1 MVGDRS
7 PVFSLMRTIHC
18 FSFLMLFVGLFF
30 SKESLAQVEA
40 PIAFPGA
47 EGFGK
52 YTIGGRGGKTIVV
65 SNLNDAGPGSFR
77 DAAEQKSK
85 RMIVFSVSGVIH
97 LESPL
102 QIEGNVTIA
111 GHSAPGDGICIA
123 DQPVRLKGDQIIVRY
138 MRFRM
143 GDRFQ
148 SQKGM
153 VDGSGGDDALSG
165 SRNKHLIIDH
175 CSLSWSTDEVMSVY
189 GGDSTTLQWNMIAEP
204 LNYSYHFETGDK
216 DWENHGYGGIWGGA
230 HLSAHHNLFAHCV
243 SRNPRF
249 NGARLGAT
257 EELVD
262 FQNNVVY
269 NWQSKAIYGGEF
281 GKYNIVNNYF
291 KPGPSTKA
299 SAAGNFLDPSKT
311 DVLPYGQYYVIGNM
325 IEGNQLVNKDNM
337 KGVSPMPT
345 PGVYIETP
353 HQVNKMPIQSA
364 DMAYQSVVQQV
375 GASLKRDALD
385 MRIIK
390 DMKSGKGRIID
401 VQGGFPHGTAY
412 EISKIAWPTL
422 TSLPSVADADQDG
435 MSDAWELQNGLDPN
449 DNKDASGIKLHTYF
463 TNLEVFLNGLL
474 K

>member
-1 MVGDRS
+1 
-7 PVFSLMRTIHC
+7 
-18 FSFLMLFVGLFF
+18 MLLIAGLFF
-30 SKESLAQVEA
+30 CNHSIAQTER

-52 YTIGGRGGKTIVV
+52 HAVGGRGGKTLVV

-77 DAAEQKSK
+77 EAAQQKIK
-85 RMIVFSVSGVIH
+85 RVIVFAVAGTIH

-111 GHSAPGDGICIA
+111 GQSAPGDGICIA
-123 DQPVRLKGDQIIVRY
+123 DHPVRLKGDQIILRY
-138 MRFRM
+138 IRFRM
-143 GDRFQ
+143 GDRYQ

-165 SRNKHLIIDH
+165 SKNNQLIIDH
-175 CSLSWSTDEVMSVY
+175 CSMSWSTDEVMSVY
-189 GGDSTTLQWNMIAEP
+189 GGDSTTLQWNVIAEP

-230 HLSAHHNLFAHCV
+230 HLSAHHNLFAHCI

-249 NGARLGAT
+249 NGARLGAK

-269 NWQSKAIYGGEF
+269 NWQNKAIYGGEF

-291 KPGPSTKA
+291 KPGPSTKP

-311 DVLPYGQYYVIGNM
+311 DALPYGQYFVTGNM
-325 IEGNQLVNKDNM
+325 IEGNRMVNRDNM
-337 KGVSPMPT
+337 LGVTAMPS
-345 PGVYIETP
+345 PGVYISQP
-353 HQVNKMPIQSA
+353 HGVIDLPKEDA
-364 DMAYQSVVQQV
+364 DRAYQSIIKKV
-375 GASLKRDALD
+375 GASLQRDAVD
-385 MRIIK
+385 ERIIGE
-390 DMKSGKGRIID
+390 MLSGKGKIID
-401 VQGGFPHGTAY
+401 VQGGFPHGTSY
-412 EISKIAWPTL
+412 EKSKTAWPALKVSVSL
-422 TSLPSVADADQDG
+422 TDKDADG
-435 MSDAWELQNGLDPN
+435 MPDDWELSKGLDPN
-449 DNKDASGIKLHTYF
+449 KYSDAASLGLHPYF
-463 TNLEVFLNGLL
+463 TNIEVYLNSLL

>member
-1 MVGDRS
+1 MATCFLFTMTS
-7 PVFSLMRTIHC
+7 PNWFTL
-18 FSFLMLFVGLFF
+18 LLLFTGLFF
-30 SKESLAQVEA
+30 SKDSMAQPDF

-52 YTIGGRGGKTIVV
+52 YTVGGRGGKTMVV
-65 SNLNDAGPGSFR
+65 SNLNDEGPGSFR
-77 DAAEQKSK
+77 QAAEQTFK
-85 RMIVFSVSGVIH
+85 RTIIFSVSGTIH
-97 LESPL
+97 LETPL

-111 GHSAPGDGICIA
+111 GQSAPGDGICIA

-143 GDRFQ
+143 GDRYQ

-204 LNYSYHFETGDK
+204 LNYSYHFEAGDK

-230 HLSAHHNLFAHCV
+230 HLTAHHNLFAHCV

-249 NGARLGAT
+249 NGARLGAKA
-257 EELVD
+257 ELVD

-269 NWQSKAIYGGEF
+269 NWQNKAIYGGES
-281 GKYNIVNNYF
+281 GQYNIVNNYF
-291 KPGPSTKA
+291 KPGPSTKP
-299 SAAGNFLDPSKT
+299 SAASNFLDPSKT
-311 DVLPYGQYYVIGNM
+311 DVLPYGQYYVDGNM
-325 IEGNQLVNKDNM
+325 IEGNVMVNKVNM
-337 KGVSPMPT
+337 KGVTPIAA
-345 PGVYIETP
+345 PGVYINASHEVTGLEK
-353 HQVNKMPIQSA
+353 QTAES
-364 DMAYQSVVQQV
+364 AYQSVVLHV

-385 MRIIK
+385 IRIIK
-390 DMKSGKGRIID
+390 DMKNAKGKIID

-412 EISKIAWPTL
+412 QTSKVAWPEL
-422 TSLPSVADADQDG
+422 KSLPALEDKDQDG

-449 DNKDASGIKLHTYF
+449 DIKDAAGMKLHTYF

>member
-1 MVGDRS
+1 MKKS
-7 PVFSLMRTIHC
+7 ACPI
-18 FSFLMLFVGLFF
+18 FLFLLSALLFTKGTH
-30 SKESLAQVEA
+30 AQAEP

-52 YTIGGRGGKTIVV
+52 YAVGGRGGKTIVV

-77 DAAEQKSK
+77 EAAQQKAK
-85 RMIVFSVSGVIH
+85 RIIVFAVSGTIH

-111 GHSAPGDGICIA
+111 GQSAPGEGICIA
-123 DQPVRLKGDQIIVRY
+123 DQPVRLKGDQIILRY

-143 GDRFQ
+143 GDRYQ

-165 SRNKHLIIDH
+165 SKNKQLIIDH
-175 CSLSWSTDEVMSVY
+175 CSMSWSTDEVMSVY

-230 HLSAHHNLFAHCV
+230 HLSAHHNLFAHCI

-249 NGARLGAT
+249 NGARLGAK

-269 NWQSKAIYGGEF
+269 NWQNKAIYGGEF

-291 KPGPSTKA
+291 KPGPSTKP
-299 SAAGNFLDPSKT
+299 SAASNFLDPSKT
-311 DVLPYGQYYVIGNM
+311 DVLPYGQYFVAGNM
-325 IEGNQLVNKDNM
+325 IEGNRMVNRDNM
-337 KGVSPMPT
+337 LGVTAMPGS
-345 PGVYIETP
+345 GVYINQP
-353 HQVNKMPIQSA
+353 HVVINLTKENA
-364 DMAYQSVVQQV
+364 EEAYQSIVKKG
-375 GASLKRDALD
+375 GASLHRDAVD
-385 MRIIK
+385 ERIIR
-390 DMKSGKGRIID
+390 DMLSGKGKIID

-412 EISKIAWPTL
+412 EKSKGAWPAL
-422 TSLPSVADADQDG
+422 KAAPSLPDTDADG
-435 MSDAWELQNGLDPN
+435 MPDEWESSNGLNPKDYSDATNT
-449 DNKDASGIKLHTYF
+449 KLHSYF
-463 TNLEVFLNGLL
+463 TNIEVYLNSLL

>member
-1 MVGDRS
+1 MTKS
-7 PVFSLMRTIHC
+7 HC
-18 FSFLMLFVGLFF
+18 PILLLLLSGLFF
-30 SKESLAQVEA
+30 YKGSFSQNEH

-52 YTIGGRGGKTIVV
+52 HAVGGRGGKTLVV

-77 DAAEQKSK
+77 EAAQQKAK
-85 RMIVFSVSGVIH
+85 RIIVFAVAGTIH

-123 DQPVRLKGDQIIVRY
+123 DHPVRLKGDQIILRY
-138 MRFRM
+138 LRFRM
-143 GDRFQ
+143 GDKYQ

-165 SRNKHLIIDH
+165 SKNNQLIIDH
-175 CSLSWSTDEVMSVY
+175 CSMSWSTDEVLSVY

-230 HLSAHHNLFAHCV
+230 HLSAHHNLFAHCI

-249 NGARLGAT
+249 NGARLGAK

-269 NWQSKAIYGGEF
+269 NWQNKAIYGGES

-291 KPGPSTKA
+291 KPGPSTKP
-299 SAAGNFLDPSKT
+299 SAASNFLDPSKT
-311 DVLPYGQYYVIGNM
+311 DVLPYGQYFVIGNM
-325 IEGNQLVNKDNM
+325 IEGNSHVNRDNM
-337 KGVSPMPT
+337 LGLTAIQV
-345 PGVYIETP
+345 PGVYINQP
-353 HQVNKMPIQSA
+353 HAVIDLPQEDA
-364 DMAYQSVVQQV
+364 DMAYQSIIKNV
-375 GASLKRDALD
+375 GASFQRDAMD
-385 MRIIK
+385 DRIISE
-390 DMKSGKGRIID
+390 MLNGKGKIID

-412 EISKIAWPTL
+412 EKSKTAWPAL
-422 TSLPSVADADQDG
+422 KVSVSPKDKDADG
-435 MSDAWELQNGLDPN
+435 MPDDWELSKGLNPN
-449 DNKDASGIKLHTYF
+449 DCNDAANLRLHPYF
-463 TNLEVFLNGLL
+463 TNIEVYLNSLL